1 MDFRDGNTLRI
12 LSSGSKPE
20 LPQVKMHHLVGAKD
34 SHQEQRE
41 TSAKYKHL
49 ASPPRIH
56 MDSWWVARNPN
67 QGPKWTHN
75 IAQD

>member
-1 MDFRDGNTLRI
+1 MGPEYFRTVHTSESAAYGFQRWNTLRI

-41 TSAKYKHL
+41 TSAKYKHVN
-49 ASPPRIH
+49 
-56 MDSWWVARNPN
+56 VAYKNKN
-67 QGPKWTHN
+67 K
-75 IAQD
+75 